1 MDRMKI
7 SDTDFFTKY
16 ENYLVYE
23 VLKKCKENAKAEF
36 RSRLSDNLPYIP
48 DVFAPDGIPSLNID
62 GPTLIEV
69 KVRLSYSSIK
79 SIDYFLGQC
88 MDKYNVL
95 VVYFNASLTSIPKEI
110 TKDGHVL
117 KYISYQKL
125 KGQKKDAEAKD
136 KYYLNLAKKKDWKD
150 ERDALVEE
158 AKRIA
163 EQGNCVLFLGAGVSM
178 SAKMPSWNKLLKG
191 LMGEVKQLKGET
203 LDAFKELNS
212 HVLEEC
218 GDSYLVM
225 ARYLQTAIKL
235 YDKEIKFSE
244 LIQKHLYS
252 KEHSSRLLEALATI
266 VQQKKTDEVLT
277 YNFDDILEQQ
287 LTEKGLLNGKDF
299 ITISKDA
306 EIKGH
311 NMLPIYHVHGVIPET
326 GPADIVVFSEEEYH
340 KRYTNSFHWSNI
352 EQLHAMSRKHC
363 FFIGLSMTDPNLRRL
378 LDAARQINETDD
390 ECHYAFLRRQQLEKY
405 CLANMADVCKYV
417 HVSESLIDKKKQKDI
432 YNLNYTV
439 IESIF
444 RDLGV
449 KVIWFE
455 DFDEELPRLVEKVF
469 GLNTKAQIETS
480 ELLKQTED
488 KIKEIQD
495 IEKGIQNFNSASQN
509 GEDIVRLYAYLN
521 ENGGKYRKLII
532 DVDGMLRDLSNRV
545 DVSQQETLRKIQN
558 NIPEYNT
565 RISGYSEL
573 YLPWFNF
580 VKKILEDK

>member
-1 MDRMKI
+1 MDKI
-7 SDTDFFTKY
+7 EIFDADFFSKY
-16 ENYLVYE
+16 EDYLVYE
-23 VLKKCKENAKAEF
+23 VLKKCKENAKVEF
-36 RSRLSDNLPYIP
+36 RSRLSDDLPYVP
-48 DVFAPDGIPSLNID
+48 DIFAPDGIPSLNIE

-79 SIDYFLGQC
+79 STDYFLGQC
-88 MDKYNVL
+88 MNEYNVL
-95 VVYFNASLTSIPKEI
+95 VVYFSSSLNSTPKEI
-110 TKDGHVL
+110 TKEGHVF
-117 KYISYQKL
+117 KYVSYQVL
-125 KGQKKDAEAKD
+125 KGTRKNPEAKV

-150 ERDALVEE
+150 ERDTLVEE
-158 AKRIA
+158 AKRVV

-178 SAKMPSWNKLLKG
+178 SAKMPSWNDLLKG
-191 LMGEVKQLKGET
+191 LMSEVRQLKGET

-235 YDKEIKFSE
+235 YDEKLDFSL

-277 YNFDDILEQQ
+277 YNFDDILEQK
-287 LTEKGLLNGKDF
+287 LAEKGLLDGKDF
-299 ITISKDA
+299 ITVSKDA

-311 NMLPIYHVHGVIPET
+311 NMLPIYHVHGIIPET

-340 KRYTNSFHWSNI
+340 KRYSNPFHWSNI

-378 LDAARQINETDD
+378 LDAARQINKTDN
-390 ECHYAFLRRQQLEKY
+390 ECHYAFLRRQKLDTY
-405 CLANMADVCKYV
+405 CLAGMADVCKYV
-417 HVSESLIDKKKQKDI
+417 HVSESLIDKKKQKAI
-432 YNLNYTV
+432 YGLSYTV

-444 RDLGV
+444 RELGV

-455 DFDEELPRLVEKVF
+455 DFEEELPQLVEEVF
-469 GLNTKAQIETS
+469 GLNANACVETS
-480 ELLKQTED
+480 ELLKRAED
-488 KIKEIQD
+488 KITELQK
-495 IEKGIQNFNSASQN
+495 IENGLQKFNSSSQN
-509 GEDIVRLYAYLN
+509 GEDVVRLYAYLN
-521 ENGGKYRKLII
+521 EFGEKYRKLVIE
-532 DVDGMLRDLSNRV
+532 VNGMLRDLSNRV

-558 NIPEYNT
+558 NSPEYNT

-580 VKKILEDK
+580 VRKLLEK

>member
-1 MDRMKI
+1 MDKI
-7 SDTDFFTKY
+7 ELSDADFFSKY
-16 ENYLVYE
+16 EDYLVWDA
-23 VLKKCKENAKAEF
+23 LNKCKENVKVEF
-36 RSRLSDNLPYIP
+36 RSRLSDDLPYVP
-48 DVFAPDGIPSLNID
+48 DIFAPDGIPSLNIE

-69 KVRLSYSSIK
+69 KVRLSYSSLK
-79 SIDYFLGQC
+79 SIDYFLGEC
-88 MDKYNVL
+88 MDSYNVL
-95 VVYFNASLTSIPKEI
+95 VVYFNASLTSIPKDI
-110 TKDGHVL
+110 TREGHIFKYVSYQVL
-117 KYISYQKL
+117 KGTRKNS
-125 KGQKKDAEAKD
+125 ETKD

-158 AKRIA
+158 AKRVV
-163 EQGNCVLFLGAGVSM
+163 EQGNSVLFLGAGVSM
-178 SAKMPSWNKLLKG
+178 SAKMPSWNKLLKD

-235 YDKEIKFSE
+235 YDKKLKFSE

-277 YNFDDILEQQ
+277 YNFDDILEQK

-340 KRYTNSFHWSNI
+340 KRYSAPFHWSNI

-363 FFIGLSMTDPNLRRL
+363 FFIGLSMADPNLRRL
-378 LDAARQINETDD
+378 LDAAKQINETDD
-390 ECHYAFLRRQQLEKY
+390 ECHYVFLRRQKLEKY
-405 CLANMADVCKYV
+405 CLANMADMCKYV
-417 HVSESLIDKKKQKDI
+417 HVSESLIDKTKQKDI

-455 DFDEELPRLVEKVF
+455 DFDEELPRLVEDVF

-480 ELLKQTED
+480 ELLKQAED
-488 KIKEIQD
+488 KIKEMQS
-495 IEKGIQNFNSASQN
+495 IEDGLQKFNPSSLTSENVANLFVYSREN
-509 GEDIVRLYAYLN
+509 GE
-521 ENGGKYRKLII
+521 KYRKLIVEVG
-532 DVDGMLRDLSNRV
+532 DMLRELSSRIDTSDIEN
-545 DVSQQETLRKIQN
+545 LRKIQS

-565 RISGYSEL
+565 HINGYSEL

-580 VKKILEDK
+580 VKNLLKVR